1 MDAAYGLRLRR
12 GSYRGSVETVTGDEV
27 SDLTASRD
35 LKAMVNAGM
44 LTAVGE
50 RRGRYYLAGDE
61 VMELRAR
68 VRAGRSPKVVEDPFT
83 LVRERRQLKLT

>member
-1 MDAAYGLRLRR
+1 
-12 GSYRGSVETVTGDEV
+12 
-27 SDLTASRD
+27 
-35 LKAMVNAGM
+35 MVNAGM